1 MENLSKKHSQNP
13 HDMADCGLEPKDQLV
28 YVVLRSYANK
38 DLQCWPSQK
47 LIAQKCDIC
56 EQTVRACIKRLVE
69 KGYITVERRGRGKMY
84 VFKKL
89 ENFEPFSPEFLARKD
104 ISFLTKSY
112 LVATQQYMDTYN
124 TEEGIGKLSYT
135 TRELADKINMPQQSI
150 VKCDAELKNK
160 GFLTTV
166 KNNAIDPNE
175 GYTHKRTKFYNLR
188 ELDQMVIWKLRDHEE
203 RINKNTEDI
212 SKLAERIDRLE
223 KENAQIKKE
232 NQKLLADKFSKDKTN
247 NEDFNL

>member
-1 MENLSKKHSQNP
+1 
-13 HDMADCGLEPKDQLV
+13 
-28 YVVLRSYANK
+28 
-38 DLQCWPSQK
+38 
-47 LIAQKCDIC
+47 
-56 EQTVRACIKRLVE
+56 
-69 KGYITVERRGRGKMY
+69 
-84 VFKKL
+84 
-89 ENFEPFSPEFLARKD
+89 
-104 ISFLTKSY
+104 
-112 LVATQQYMDTYN
+112 MDTYN

-135 TRELADKINMPQQSI
+135 TRELSEKINMPQRSI

-166 KNNAIDPNE
+166 KNNTIDPNE

-232 NQKLLADKFSKDKTN
+232 NQKLLAEKFSKDKIN

>member
-1 MENLSKKHSQNP
+1 
-13 HDMADCGLEPKDQLV
+13 
-28 YVVLRSYANK
+28 
-38 DLQCWPSQK
+38 
-47 LIAQKCDIC
+47 
-56 EQTVRACIKRLVE
+56 
-69 KGYITVERRGRGKMY
+69 
-84 VFKKL
+84 
-89 ENFEPFSPEFLARKD
+89 
-104 ISFLTKSY
+104 
-112 LVATQQYMDTYN
+112 MDTYN

-135 TRELADKINMPQQSI
+135 TRELSEKINMPQRSI
-150 VKCDAELKNK
+150 VKCDTELKNK

-175 GYTHKRTKFYNLR
+175 CYTHKRTKFYNLK

-232 NQKLLADKFSKDKTN
+232 NQKLLAEKFSKDKTN